1 MYIIEIKCQAPTIN
15 YCYIFCLQHTRLS
28 NHIYNMKW
36 YDMPN
41 KNKQLI
47 VIMFQRTQRDLTLS
61 SALFSSERASRA
73 LISKVIKQV
82 YTILNVLLKT

>member
-1 MYIIEIKCQAPTIN
+1 M
-15 YCYIFCLQHTRLS
+15 
-28 NHIYNMKW
+28 MW

-47 VIMFQRTQRDLTLS
+47 VIMFQRTQRDLSLN
-61 SALFSSERASRA
+61 SAIFSGEKASRQ

-82 YTILNVLLKT
+82 YAFLNVLLKAS